1 MSAQLGLTLAS
12 SGLPVGCGREVECA
26 DAPGSYYVQT
36 PDHLWALMIAR
47 LKKQVG
53 ERDRAMSRW
62 ESRQPEGARALG
74 GSRYWEAYKAAKAT
88 HRVDYPMP
96 WGHVMFGSGS

>member
-1 MSAQLGLTLAS
+1 MSGQLVLTGAE
-12 SGLPVGCGREVECA
+12 GLPVGCGVSIECA
-26 DAPGSYYVQT
+26 DSPGSYYVQT

-53 ERDRAMSRW
+53 ERERAMSRW
-62 ESRQPEGARALG
+62 ESRQPEGARTS
-74 GSRYWEAYKAAKAT
+74 GSRYWDAYRAAKAT

-96 WGHVMFGSGS
+96 WGHVMFEGRTL